1 MFHSN
6 EWKLRISGHRRVA
19 TFGKTKKIDSDFHGV
34 RGSAPFIKCQTNW
47 QAKEINRITLS
58 NEWRSPSNVNIGP
71 VQRGALSADT
81 YAAPLQK
88 WSFKPIFVPFSQHSG
103 SGWSTWGW
111 RLERT
116 GFSEKLKICKWTFIC
131 IRRHH
136 HFRFNFLARISWQV
150 KENHQTG
157 TLSTRFFKKTKSRW
171 WIDLICKWSGL
182 NGSKFGVKLNIF

>member
-1 MFHSN
+1 MFNSN
-6 EWKLRISGHRRVA
+6 EWKLRISGHLRVA

-116 GFSEKLKICKWTFIC
+116 GFFQKNWKYANERSFAYDVIIISVSIFSRAFHGKWRKITKLEHCPLV
-131 IRRHH
+131 
-136 HFRFNFLARISWQV
+136 FLKKKKAV
-150 KENHQTG
+150 DE
-157 TLSTRFFKKTKSRW
+157 ST
-171 WIDLICKWSGL
+171 
-182 NGSKFGVKLNIF
+182 

>member
-1 MFHSN
+1 MFNSN
-6 EWKLRISGHRRVA
+6 EWKLRISGHLRVA

-116 GFSEKLKICKWTFIC
+116 GFFRKIENMQMNVHLHTTSSSFPFQFSRAHFMASEGKSPNWNTVHSFFEKKQKAGDEWT
-131 IRRHH
+131 
-136 HFRFNFLARISWQV
+136 
-150 KENHQTG
+150 
-157 TLSTRFFKKTKSRW
+157 
-171 WIDLICKWSGL
+171 
-182 NGSKFGVKLNIF
+182 